1 MFYGILL
8 ILVVTCLG
16 TFISTKLEGNKLY
29 LCGMIVGG
37 LIGIISNI
45 IT

>member
-1 MFYGILL
+1 MFYGILAML
-8 ILVVTCLG
+8 IVICLG
-16 TFISTKLEGNKLY
+16 SFISTKLEGNKLY
-29 LCGMIVGG
+29 LCGMVVGG